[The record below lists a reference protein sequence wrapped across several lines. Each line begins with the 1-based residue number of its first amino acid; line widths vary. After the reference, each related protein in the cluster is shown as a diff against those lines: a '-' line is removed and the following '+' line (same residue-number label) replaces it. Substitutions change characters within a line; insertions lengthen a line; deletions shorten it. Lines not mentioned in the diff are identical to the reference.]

1 MKKCTFFCMFR
12 YFLLSLRP
20 ILCIYVPAY
29 AHVHADKNE
38 IRTIDADLL
47 NWKTNLIN
55 NIY

>member
-12 YFLLSLRP
+12 YFLLSLRL

-29 AHVHADKNE
+29 THIHADKNE

>member
-12 YFLLSLRP
+12 YFLLSLCP

-29 AHVHADKNE
+29 AHIHADKIV